1 MMVGNCGR
9 LICLLLAVS
18 AVVASVNDEAKFE
31 SVVMVNKDV
40 VITDSKFAWLPTEEM
55 RASWGSREG
64 ASGKWGFVS
73 TSAPYS
79 PVSHV
84 SGSVYS
90 ILDGDNT
97 TGFTWEA
104 VSQNEECPEGSINC
118 VEDGDVAR

>member
-1 MMVGNCGR
+1 MLVRNGGR

-55 RASWGSREG
+55 RLSWGSHDG

-73 TSAPYS
+73 ASAPHS
-79 PVSHV
+79 KSLTFFC
-84 SGSVYS
+84 S
-90 ILDGDNT
+90 IRN
-97 TGFTWEA
+97 
-104 VSQNEECPEGSINC
+104 VHNC
-118 VEDGDVAR
+118 QHTENKCLHNS